1 MPALSLKDRVRIA
14 TGTAPDP
21 AVQPAGVPEQLADIK
36 GTEQIN
42 PPMNRTVME
51 WLERYNAEFDD
62 ALPAHIDRST
72 FFAAVRSL
80 LPTLA
85 RCTPAS
91 TLDALLACARF
102 GLVPD
107 GRHAVIVRE
116 GKLARFIP
124 MAQGYVDLMCRG
136 EVQSVVVEVVRE
148 NDHFKWVPTAP
159 LGEDLEHV
167 PARGMKSERGE
178 ATHVYAFAWFRNGN
192 RSRAVVLDR
201 EEAEEIR
208 DEHSRAYQE
217 AVAEGR
223 EDSYWHRFFLQMW
236 MKSVVRR
243 LPKYVR
249 MSVELLTAL
258 MKADDAGEAGEAQSF
273 HAPDPETAR
282 LPAEAE
288 AASVAAEASQDVP
301 APANPRRLP
310 VKRVQPRRKSS
321 RRARRGRSRAA

>member
-1 MPALSLKDRVRIA
+1 MPTLSLKDKVRIA

-21 AVQPAGVPEQLADIK
+21 AGLPEQLADIK
-36 GTEQIN
+36 GTEQVN
-42 PPMNRTVME
+42 PPMNKTIME
-51 WLERYNAEFDD
+51 WLERYAEEFDD
-62 ALPAHIDRST
+62 ALPAHIGRAP
-72 FFAAVRSL
+72 FFAAVRAL

-85 RCTPAS
+85 KCTPAS

-148 NDHFKWVPTAP
+148 NDHFEWVPTAP
-159 LGEDLEHV
+159 LGKDLVHV
-167 PARGMKSERGE
+167 PARGMKSQRGE

-208 DEHSRAYQE
+208 DLHSRAYQE

-223 EDSYWHRFFLQMW
+223 EDSHWHRFFLQMW
-236 MKSVVRR
+236 MKSAVRR

-249 MSVELLTAL
+249 ESTELLTAL
-258 MKADDAGEAGEAQSF
+258 MKADEAGEAGEAQSYY
-273 HAPDPETAR
+273 APDPEVLR
-282 LPAEAE
+282 LHEE
-288 AASVAAEASQDVP
+288 AAAASRAAEASQDVP
-301 APANPRRLP
+301 ATTMTRRLP
-310 VKRVQPRRKSS
+310 VKRVQPRRKAP
-321 RRARRGRSRAA
+321 RRARRGRNRAA

>member
-1 MPALSLKDRVRIA
+1 MGLSLKEKVLIA
-14 TGTAPDP
+14 TGAAPDP
-21 AVQPAGVPEQLADIK
+21 AKEPAGVPEQVADLK
-36 GTEQIN
+36 GHEQVN
-42 PPMNRTVME
+42 PPMNKTVME
-51 WLERYNAEFDD
+51 WLERYKAEFDE
-62 ALPAHIDRST
+62 ALPAHIDRAT

-107 GRHAVIVRE
+107 GRHAAIVRE
-116 GKLARFIP
+116 GKWARFIP

-136 EVQSVVVEVVRE
+136 EVQSVVVEAVRE
-148 NDHFKWVPTAP
+148 RDHFKWVPTAP
-159 LGEDLEHV
+159 LGEDLEHI
-167 PARGMKSERGE
+167 PAPGQRSERGE
-178 ATHVYAFAWFRNGN
+178 VTRVYAFVWFRNGN

-201 EEAEEIR
+201 EDAEEIR

-223 EDSYWHRFFLQMW
+223 EDSFWHRFFLQMW
-236 MKSVVRR
+236 MKSAVRR

-249 MSVELLTAL
+249 MSAEVTAL
-258 MKADDAGEAGEAQSF
+258 MKADDAGEAGQAQSF

-282 LPAEAE
+282 LFAEAE
-288 AASVAAEASQDVP
+288 AAARAAEASQDTP
-301 APANPRRLP
+301 ATPPTRRRLP
-310 VKRVQPRRKSS
+310 VKRSQPRRTT
-321 RRARRGRSRAA
+321 RRARRGRKHAS

>member
-1 MPALSLKDRVRIA
+1 MGLSLKEKVLIA
-14 TGTAPDP
+14 TGAAPDP
-21 AVQPAGVPEQLADIK
+21 ADVPEQVADLK
-36 GTEQIN
+36 GHEQVN
-42 PPMNRTVME
+42 PPMNKTVME
-51 WLERYNAEFDD
+51 WLARYNDEFDD

-72 FFAAVRSL
+72 FFEAVRSL

-107 GRHAVIVRE
+107 GRHAAIVRE

-148 NDHFKWVPTAP
+148 RDHFEWVPTAP
-159 LGEDLEHV
+159 LGEDLVHV

-178 ATHVYAFAWFRNGN
+178 ATHVYAFVWFRNGN

-223 EDSYWHRFFLQMW
+223 EDSYWHRFFVQMW
-236 MKSVVRR
+236 MKSAVRR

-249 MSVELLTAL
+249 MSAELTAL
-258 MKADDAGEAGEAQSF
+258 VKADDAGEAGEAQSF
-273 HAPDPETAR
+273 HAPDAETAR
-282 LPAEAE
+282 LLAEADQPH
-288 AASVAAEASQDVP
+288 AAAEASQD
-301 APANPRRLP
+301 APAATTKTRRLP
-310 VKRVQPRRKSS
+310 VKRSQPRRKPS
-321 RRARRGRSRAA
+321 RRARRGRKQTA

>member
-1 MPALSLKDRVRIA
+1 MGLSLKEKVLIA
-14 TGTAPDP
+14 TGAAPDP
-21 AVQPAGVPEQLADIK
+21 VGVPEQVADLK
-36 GTEQIN
+36 GHEQVN

-51 WLERYNAEFDD
+51 WLGRYGDEFDD

-116 GKLARFIP
+116 GQMARFIP

-148 NDHFKWVPTAP
+148 RDHFEWVPTAP
-159 LGEDLEHV
+159 LGEDLVHV

-178 ATHVYAFAWFRNGN
+178 ATHVYAFVWFRNGN

-208 DEHSRAYQE
+208 DEHSRAYRE

-223 EDSYWHRFFLQMW
+223 EDSYWHRFFVQMW
-236 MKSVVRR
+236 AKSAVRR

-249 MSVELLTAL
+249 MSTELTAL

-273 HAPDPETAR
+273 HAPDAETLR
-282 LPAEAE
+282 LLAEAE
-288 AASVAAEASQDVP
+288 EASTAAEAPQDVP
-301 APANPRRLP
+301 AAPAKTRRLP
-310 VKRVQPRRKSS
+310 VKRSQPRRKPS
-321 RRARRGRSRAA
+321 RRARRGRKQAA

>member
-1 MPALSLKDRVRIA
+1 MGRLSLKEKVMVA
-14 TGTAPDP
+14 TGAATRP
-21 AVQPAGVPEQLADIK
+21 ADVPEQVADLK
-36 GTEQIN
+36 GHEQVN
-42 PPMNRTVME
+42 PPMNQRVME
-51 WLERYNAEFDD
+51 WLERYNTEFDD
-62 ALPAHIDRST
+62 ALPAHISRAA

-116 GKLARFIP
+116 GQMARFIP

-148 NDHFKWVPTAP
+148 NDHFQWVPTAP
-159 LGEDLEHV
+159 LGEDLVHV

-178 ATHVYAFAWFRNGN
+178 ATRVYAFAWFRNGQ

-208 DEHSRAYQE
+208 DEHSRAYRE

-223 EDSYWHRFFLQMW
+223 EDSYWHRYFLQMW
-236 MKSVVRR
+236 MKSAVRR

-249 MSVELLTAL
+249 MSTELLTAL
-258 MKADDAGEAGEAQSF
+258 MAADDAGEAGEAQSF

-282 LPAEAE
+282 LLAEAE
-288 AASVAAEASQDVP
+288 AAARAAEASQDTP
-301 APANPRRLP
+301 APTTTRRLP
-310 VKRVQPRRKSS
+310 VKRWQPRRKPS
-321 RRARRGRSRAA
+321 RRARRGRKQPA

>member
-1 MPALSLKDRVRIA
+1 MGLSLKEKVMIA
-14 TGTAPDP
+14 TGATPNP
-21 AVQPAGVPEQLADIK
+21 ATQPAGVPETVAELK
-36 GTEQIN
+36 GHEQVN
-42 PPMNRTVME
+42 PPMNRPVME

-85 RCTPAS
+85 KCTPAS

-124 MAQGYVDLMCRG
+124 MADGYVDLMCRG
-136 EVQSVVVEVVRE
+136 EVQSVVVGVVHE
-148 NDHFKWVPTAP
+148 NDRFEWVPTAR
-159 LGEDLEHV
+159 LGEDLVHV

-192 RSRAVVLDR
+192 RSGAVVLDR

-208 DEHSRAYQE
+208 NEHSRAYQE

-236 MKSVVRR
+236 KKSAVRR

-249 MSVELLTAL
+249 MSAELLTAL
-258 MKADDAGEAGEAQSF
+258 MQADDAGEAGEAQSF

-282 LPAEAE
+282 LLAEAE
-288 AASVAAEASQDVP
+288 AASRAAEASQDAP
-301 APANPRRLP
+301 APTTTRRLP
-310 VKRVQPRRKSS
+310 VKRSQPRRKPS
-321 RRARRGRSRAA
+321 RRARRGRTRAA

>member
-1 MPALSLKDRVRIA
+1 MGRLSLKDKVMIA
-14 TGTAPDP
+14 TGAAT
-21 AVQPAGVPEQLADIK
+21 QPADVPEQVADIK
-36 GTEQIN
+36 GHEQVN
-42 PPMNRTVME
+42 PPMNKTVME

-80 LPTLA
+80 LPILA

-116 GKLARFIP
+116 GQMARFIP

-178 ATHVYAFAWFRNGN
+178 ATHVYAFVWFRNGN

-223 EDSYWHRFFLQMW
+223 EDSYWHRYFVQMW
-236 MKSVVRR
+236 MKSAVRR

-249 MSVELLTAL
+249 MSAELTAL
-258 MKADDAGEAGEAQSF
+258 MKADEAGEAGEAQSF

-282 LPAEAE
+282 LLAEAE
-288 AASVAAEASQDVP
+288 VASQAAEASQDAP
-301 APANPRRLP
+301 APTVTRRLP
-310 VKRVQPRRKSS
+310 VKRVQPRRKPS
-321 RRARRGRSRAA
+321 RRARRGRKQPA